1 MPNHATREI
10 RNVAV
15 VGHGGSGKTT
25 IVESLLAAAGAI
37 GAAGSVE
44 KGTAVCDY
52 EPEERAHQQSLWN
65 AIASLDHDSAH
76 VCFVDTPGYPDFLG
90 RALPGLAAVETAAV
104 VVDARSGIQT
114 TSRRMMEAA
123 AARGL
128 ARLVVVNKI
137 DAPDLDLAALVE
149 SLREV
154 FGSECL
160 PLNLPAPG
168 REHVVD
174 CFFDPDPSASTEFSS
189 VEEAQSQVV
198 DQAVEMDEE
207 LMETYLE
214 EGEVTADDLRG
225 AFRSALLEGHLIPV
239 CFVSAVSGAGID
251 LLLDV
256 LARLMPSPAD
266 ASPPTFA
273 AADGAAVA
281 VEPDPQAG
289 VMAEVFRVTIDPF
302 VGKLSAFRIHAGT
315 VTRDSQLHIDDGR
328 KPFKVGHLFRLQGK
342 EHVEI
347 GEGGPG
353 DICAVAKVD
362 DISYGAMLHS
372 AGGDVPRPEPVP
384 LPEAMYGL
392 AVQAKTRGDE
402 QKLSDTLGKLAA
414 EDPSFHV
421 EHSTATRETVIRGLG
436 ELHLRM
442 MLERMKERY
451 NVEVETRPP
460 RIPYRE
466 TITAPAEGHHR
477 HKKQTGGAGQFG
489 EVFLRVEPKA
499 RGRRLRVRRQ
509 RRRAGSSR
517 RSSCLR
523 WRRGSA
529 RSWSRARSRATG
541 WDDVKVT
548 VYDGKHHPVDS
559 KEIAFVMAGKKAFLD
574 AVNKARPDRARAG
587 GGPGGDGSPGQHGGH
602 RRGSLGE
609 AGAGRRDREPRR
621 RVRGDH
627 RPGPVERADPLPD
640 RAEVGH
646 RRRGQL
652 HHGVQPLRSG
662 AAPHPGEADGGVQAG
677 RRRGLS
683 GRSPV
688 ARRPPAPTGGPPRVL
703 FSRACWPS
711 KSSASSAPW
720 PRWVSGL
727 RCSSSGRWRGWTVAS
742 TDWKTSST
750 VASTAWKMPTEAFR
764 RCGRAYR
771 RGWRN
776 ARQAH
781 RRRGEGAGRAS

>member
-52 EPEERAHQQSLWN
+52 EPEERAHHQSLWS
-65 AIASLDHDSAH
+65 AVASLDHDSAH

-90 RALPGLAAVETAAV
+90 RALPALAAVETAAV

-149 SLREV
+149 SLQEV

-160 PLNLPAPG
+160 PVNLPAPG
-168 REHVVD
+168 REQVVD
-174 CFFDPDPSASTEFSS
+174 CFFDPDPAAATEFSS

-214 EGEVTADDLRG
+214 EGEVSAEDLRG

-251 LLLDV
+251 HLLEV
-256 LARLMPSPAD
+256 LARLMPSPGD

-273 AADGAAVA
+273 AADGAAVE

-347 GEGGPG
+347 DEGVPG

-362 DISYGAMLHS
+362 EISYGAVLHS
-372 AGGDVPRPEPVP
+372 AGGDVLRPDPVP

-421 EHSTATRETVIRGLG
+421 EHSTATRETVIHGLG

-499 RGRRLRVRRQ
+499 RGDGFEFVDNVVGGVIPSQFVPAVEKGIRQ
-509 RRRAGSSR
+509 VLETGAIAGYR
-517 RSSCLR
+517 M
-523 WRRGSA
+523 
-529 RSWSRARSRATG
+529 
-541 WDDVKVT
+541 DDVKVT

-574 AVNKARPDRARAG
+574 AVNKARPIVLEPVVDLEVTVPQGNMGDIAGDLSGKRGRVGGTESLAG
-587 GGPGGDGSPGQHGGH
+587 GFVAITGQAPLSELTRYQTELKSVTG
-602 RRGSLGE
+602 
-609 AGAGRRDREPRR
+609 GAGSFTMGFSHYDPVPRPIQEKLMAEF
-621 RVRGDH
+621 
-627 RPGPVERADPLPD
+627 RPAADED
-640 RAEVGH
+640 
-646 RRRGQL
+646 
-652 HHGVQPLRSG
+652 
-662 AAPHPGEADGGVQAG
+662 
-677 RRRGLS
+677 
-683 GRSPV
+683 
-688 ARRPPAPTGGPPRVL
+688 
-703 FSRACWPS
+703 
-711 KSSASSAPW
+711 
-720 PRWVSGL
+720 
-727 RCSSSGRWRGWTVAS
+727 
-742 TDWKTSST
+742 
-750 VASTAWKMPTEAFR
+750 
-764 RCGRAYR
+764 
-771 RGWRN
+771 
-776 ARQAH
+776 
-781 RRRGEGAGRAS
+781 

>member
-1 MPNHATREI
+1 MPNHATREL

-52 EPEERAHQQSLWN
+52 EPEERAHHQSLWS
-65 AIASLDHDSAH
+65 AVASLDHDSAH

-90 RALPGLAAVETAAV
+90 RALPALAAVETAAV

-160 PLNLPAPG
+160 PVNLPAPG
-168 REHVVD
+168 REQVVD
-174 CFFDPDPSASTEFSS
+174 CFFEPDPSAATEFSS

-207 LMETYLE
+207 LMETFLE
-214 EGEVTADDLRG
+214 EGEVSADDLRG

-256 LARLMPSPAD
+256 LARLTPSPSD

-273 AADGAAVA
+273 AADGATVE

-315 VTRDSQLHIDDGR
+315 VTRDSQLHVDDGR

-347 GEGGPG
+347 DEGVPG

-362 DISYGAMLHS
+362 DISYGAVLHS
-372 AGGDVPRPEPVP
+372 AGGEVPRPEPVP

-466 TITAPAEGHHR
+466 TITSPAEGHHR

-499 RGRRLRVRRQ
+499 RGDGFEFVDNIVGGVIPSQFVPAVEKGIRQ
-509 RRRAGSSR
+509 VLESGAIAGYR
-517 RSSCLR
+517 M
-523 WRRGSA
+523 
-529 RSWSRARSRATG
+529 
-541 WDDVKVT
+541 DDVKVT

-574 AVNKARPDRARAG
+574 AVNKARPIVLEPVVDLEVTVPQGNMGDIAGDLSGKRGRVGGTESLAG
-587 GGPGGDGSPGQHGGH
+587 GFVAITGQAPLSELTRYQTELKSVTG
-602 RRGSLGE
+602 
-609 AGAGRRDREPRR
+609 GAGSYTMGFSHYDPVPR
-621 RVRGDH
+621 
-627 RPGPVERADPLPD
+627 PIQQKLMAEFKPTADED
-640 RAEVGH
+640 
-646 RRRGQL
+646 
-652 HHGVQPLRSG
+652 
-662 AAPHPGEADGGVQAG
+662 
-677 RRRGLS
+677 
-683 GRSPV
+683 
-688 ARRPPAPTGGPPRVL
+688 
-703 FSRACWPS
+703 
-711 KSSASSAPW
+711 
-720 PRWVSGL
+720 
-727 RCSSSGRWRGWTVAS
+727 
-742 TDWKTSST
+742 
-750 VASTAWKMPTEAFR
+750 
-764 RCGRAYR
+764 
-771 RGWRN
+771 
-776 ARQAH
+776 
-781 RRRGEGAGRAS
+781 

>member
-25 IVESLLAAAGAI
+25 LVESLLVAAGAVA
-37 GAAGSVE
+37 AAGSVE
-44 KGTAVCDY
+44 KGTAVCDF

-90 RALPGLAAVETAAV
+90 RALPALAAVETAVV
-104 VVDARSGIQT
+104 VVDARSGVQT
-114 TSRRMMEAA
+114 TARRMMEAA
-123 AARGL
+123 ATRGL

-137 DAPDLDLAALVE
+137 DAPDLDLAAL
-149 SLREV
+149 LANLQEV

-160 PLNLPAPG
+160 PLGLPAPG
-168 REHVVD
+168 REQVVD
-174 CFFDPDPSASTEFSS
+174 CFFDPDPAAATEFSS
-189 VEEAQSQVV
+189 VEEAHSRVV
-198 DQAVEMDEE
+198 DQAVEMDED
-207 LMETYLE
+207 LMETFLE
-214 EGEVTADDLRG
+214 QGEVSAAELRV
-225 AFRSALLEGHLIPV
+225 AFRSALREGHLVPV
-239 CFVSAVSGAGID
+239 CFVSAASGAGVD

-266 ASPPTFA
+266 ANPPVFSA
-273 AADGAAVA
+273 PDGAKVQVA
-281 VEPDPQAG
+281 PDPQAA
-289 VMAEVFRVTIDPF
+289 VVAEVFRVTIDPF
-302 VGKLSAFRIHAGT
+302 VGKLCAFRIHSGT

-347 GEGGPG
+347 DEGVPG

-362 DISYGAMLHS
+362 EIGYAAVLHS

-402 QKLSDTLGKLAA
+402 QKLSDTLSKLAA
-414 EDPSFHV
+414 EDPSLEV

-499 RGRRLRVRRQ
+499 RGEGFEFVDKVVGGVIPSQFVPAVEKGIRQ
-509 RRRAGSSR
+509 VLESGAIAGYR
-517 RSSCLR
+517 M
-523 WRRGSA
+523 
-529 RSWSRARSRATG
+529 
-541 WDDVKVT
+541 DDVKVT
-548 VYDGKHHPVDS
+548 VYDGKYHPVDS

-574 AVNKARPDRARAG
+574 AVSRARPIVLEPVVELEVTAPQGNMGDIAGDLSGKRGRVGGTESLAG
-587 GGPGGDGSPGQHGGH
+587 GYVAISGQAPLSELTRYQTELKSVTG
-602 RRGSLGE
+602 
-609 AGAGRRDREPRR
+609 GAGSFTMGFSHYDPVPRPIQ
-621 RVRGDH
+621 DKLMAEFK
-627 RPGPVERADPLPD
+627 PVVDED
-640 RAEVGH
+640 
-646 RRRGQL
+646 
-652 HHGVQPLRSG
+652 
-662 AAPHPGEADGGVQAG
+662 
-677 RRRGLS
+677 
-683 GRSPV
+683 
-688 ARRPPAPTGGPPRVL
+688 
-703 FSRACWPS
+703 
-711 KSSASSAPW
+711 
-720 PRWVSGL
+720 
-727 RCSSSGRWRGWTVAS
+727 
-742 TDWKTSST
+742 
-750 VASTAWKMPTEAFR
+750 
-764 RCGRAYR
+764 
-771 RGWRN
+771 
-776 ARQAH
+776 
-781 RRRGEGAGRAS
+781 

>member
-25 IVESLLAAAGAI
+25 IIESLLAAAGAV

-52 EPEERAHQQSLWN
+52 EPEERAHHQSLWN
-65 AIASLDHDSAH
+65 AVASLVHDSAH

-90 RALPGLAAVETAAV
+90 RALPALAAVETAAV

-114 TSRRMMEAA
+114 TTRRMAVAA

-128 ARLVVVNKI
+128 ARIIVVNKI

-149 SLREV
+149 NLQEV

-160 PLNLPAPG
+160 PVNLPGPG

-174 CFFDPDPSASTEFSS
+174 CFFDPDPAAATEFSS
-189 VEEAQSQVV
+189 VEEAQSRVV
-198 DQAVEMDEE
+198 DQAVEVDEE
-207 LMETYLE
+207 LMEKFLE
-214 EGEVTADDLRG
+214 EGEVSPDELQG
-225 AFRSALLEGHLIPV
+225 AFRSALRAGHLIPV
-239 CFVSAVSGAGID
+239 CFVSAASGAGID
-251 LLLDV
+251 LLLDA
-256 LARLMPSPAD
+256 LARLVPSPAD
-266 ASPPTFA
+266 AKPPAFS
-273 AADGAAVA
+273 AADGGPVE

-289 VMAEVFRVTIDPF
+289 VVAEVFRVTIDPF
-302 VGKLSAFRIHAGT
+302 VGRLSAFRIHSGR
-315 VTRDSQLHIDDGR
+315 VTRDTQLHVDDGR

-342 EHVEI
+342 DHVEI
-347 GEGGPG
+347 EEGVPG

-362 DISYGAMLHS
+362 EIGYGAVLHS

-402 QKLSDTLGKLAA
+402 QKLSDTLSKLAA

-451 NVEVETRPP
+451 HVEVETRPP

-489 EVFLRVEPKA
+489 EVFLRVEPTI
-499 RGRRLRVRRQ
+499 RGEGFEFVDKVVGGVIPSQFVPAVEKGIRQ
-509 RRRAGSSR
+509 VLESGAIAGYR
-517 RSSCLR
+517 M
-523 WRRGSA
+523 
-529 RSWSRARSRATG
+529 
-541 WDDVKVT
+541 DDVKVT

-574 AVNKARPDRARAG
+574 AVSRARPIVLEPVVDLEVTVPQNNMGDIAGDLSGKRGRVGGTESLAG
-587 GGPGGDGSPGQHGGH
+587 GFVAITGQAPLSELTRYQTELKSVTG
-602 RRGSLGE
+602 
-609 AGAGRRDREPRR
+609 GAGSFTMGFSHYDPVPR
-621 RVRGDH
+621 
-627 RPGPVERADPLPD
+627 PIQEKLMSEFKPA
-640 RAEVGH
+640 AE
-646 RRRGQL
+646 
-652 HHGVQPLRSG
+652 
-662 AAPHPGEADGGVQAG
+662 ED
-677 RRRGLS
+677 
-683 GRSPV
+683 
-688 ARRPPAPTGGPPRVL
+688 
-703 FSRACWPS
+703 
-711 KSSASSAPW
+711 
-720 PRWVSGL
+720 
-727 RCSSSGRWRGWTVAS
+727 
-742 TDWKTSST
+742 
-750 VASTAWKMPTEAFR
+750 
-764 RCGRAYR
+764 
-771 RGWRN
+771 
-776 ARQAH
+776 
-781 RRRGEGAGRAS
+781 

>member
-1 MPNHATREI
+1 MSNHATREI

-25 IVESLLAAAGAI
+25 IVESLLVAAGAI

-65 AIASLDHDSAH
+65 AVASLDHDSAH

-114 TSRRMMEAA
+114 TTRRMMEAA

-128 ARLVVVNKI
+128 ARLVIVNKI
-137 DAPDLDLAALVE
+137 DAPDLDLAALAGN
-149 SLREV
+149 LQEV

-160 PLNLPAPG
+160 PVNLPEPG
-168 REHVVD
+168 RGRVVD
-174 CFFDPDPSASTEFSS
+174 CFFEPDPSAATEFSS
-189 VEEAQSQVV
+189 VEDAHSRVV

-207 LMETYLE
+207 LMEKFLE
-214 EGEVTADDLRG
+214 EGEVSADELHG
-225 AFRSALLEGHLIPV
+225 AFRCALREGHLIPV
-239 CFVSAVSGAGID
+239 CFVSAASGAGIE

-266 ASPPTFA
+266 GNPPAFA
-273 AADGAAVA
+273 GTDGAAVEVA
-281 VEPDPQAG
+281 PDPEAG

-315 VTRDSQLHIDDGR
+315 VTRDSQLHVDDGR

-347 GEGGPG
+347 DEGVPG

-362 DISYGAMLHS
+362 DIGYGTMLHS
-372 AGGDVPRPEPVP
+372 AGGDVPRPDPVP

-414 EDPSFHV
+414 EDPSFQV

-466 TITAPAEGHHR
+466 TITAPADGHHR

-499 RGRRLRVRRQ
+499 RGDGFEFVDNIVGGVIPSQFVPAVEKGIRQ
-509 RRRAGSSR
+509 VLDSGAIAGYR
-517 RSSCLR
+517 M
-523 WRRGSA
+523 
-529 RSWSRARSRATG
+529 
-541 WDDVKVT
+541 DDVKVT

-559 KEIAFVMAGKKAFLD
+559 KEIAFVTAGKKAFLD
-574 AVNKARPDRARAG
+574 AVGKARPIVLEPVVDLEVTVPQGNMGDIAGDLSGKRGRVGGTESLAG
-587 GGPGGDGSPGQHGGH
+587 GFVAITGQAPLSELTRYQTELKSVTG
-602 RRGSLGE
+602 
-609 AGAGRRDREPRR
+609 GAGSFTMGFSHYDPVPR
-621 RVRGDH
+621 
-627 RPGPVERADPLPD
+627 PIQEKLM
-640 RAEVGH
+640 AEFK
-646 RRRGQL
+646 
-652 HHGVQPLRSG
+652 
-662 AAPHPGEADGGVQAG
+662 
-677 RRRGLS
+677 
-683 GRSPV
+683 PV
-688 ARRPPAPTGGPPRVL
+688 A
-703 FSRACWPS
+703 
-711 KSSASSAPW
+711 
-720 PRWVSGL
+720 
-727 RCSSSGRWRGWTVAS
+727 
-742 TDWKTSST
+742 D
-750 VASTAWKMPTEAFR
+750 ED
-764 RCGRAYR
+764 
-771 RGWRN
+771 
-776 ARQAH
+776 
-781 RRRGEGAGRAS
+781 